1 LGLAESDLIIARK
14 AMEGLDDLLFVLSCA
29 IEDVESDVALD
40 GSPEQVW
47 RSLGWL
53 LEAARPLVGAS
64 ERLRGGS

>member
-1 LGLAESDLIIARK
+1 
-14 AMEGLDDLLFVLSCA
+14 MEGLDDLLFVLSCA